1 MLTMI
6 SKASTLLRVV
16 VGFQVIIAL
25 FITQFIANSV
35 AWRIDAGQLN
45 WLVFAFLAAFVFFAL
60 RFFIV
65 AMQFGISYFAGSHTP
80 THQQLSFFGAA
91 RTFWNEGTASL
102 SAFVWRMPFLPNIPM
117 VQPSEPASSEL
128 AVLMVHGYGCNR
140 AMWLKFS
147 KGLAKNGFCS
157 EAINLEPPLGSIDD
171 YPKLIEHGV
180 QALMKAT
187 SAKHVAIVAHSMGG
201 LACRAYL
208 NSMAVEQNKRIF
220 KVITLGTPH
229 QGTVHAALGQG
240 QNTRQMRR
248 NSPWRESL
256 ASRERAK
263 DVAKMVCI
271 LTHHDNIVAPQA
283 LQTVPCAK
291 TIELHGIGHVALAY
305 SDEVLQLV
313 ISELQDY
320 RPNIS

>member
-1 MLTMI
+1 MLTFI
-6 SKASTLLRVV
+6 SKASTLLRIV
-16 VGFQVIIAL
+16 VGFQLTAAIWIAQGNPWNL
-25 FITQFIANSV
+25 LGNNPGWVTVTIATI
-35 AWRIDAGQLN
+35 AC
-45 WLVFAFLAAFVFFAL
+45 FFAL

-65 AMQFGISYFAGSHTP
+65 ALQFCISFTAGSPTP
-80 THQQLSFFGAA
+80 RSMRLGLLGAL

-117 VQPSEPASSEL
+117 IQPAHASGDL

-147 KGLAKNGFCS
+147 RGLAKHGYAS

-171 YPKLIEHGV
+171 YPSIVESGVTQLIEKTG
-180 QALMKAT
+180 
-187 SAKHVAIVAHSMGG
+187 AKRIAIVAHSMGG

-208 NSMAVEQNKRIF
+208 NSRSATENERIF

-248 NSPWRESL
+248 KSTWRDALS
-256 ASRERAK
+256 ARERSS
-263 DVAKMVCI
+263 DVAKLICV

-283 LQTVPCAK
+283 MQTVSGAK

-305 SDEVLQLV
+305 SEEVLQIV
-313 ISELQDY
+313 INELQDF
-320 RPNIS
+320 R